1 MSLACVLLLIGLTI
15 YSVAQAQTLVTGPYV
30 LTTYDIETLA
40 SRPGEILVGTRVQ
53 THLEFDDP
61 IEDATSA
68 RSDWFTIE
76 TRENRLSM
84 RANQTSGRTDLM
96 VVTGGRTV
104 LLTVVIDDTL
114 DAPQRYV
121 IGRAKAPSPHVNS
134 SSSSSVRQ
142 AQHLLD
148 DVLGTGDTNWDKTF
162 EEQGGATTALPVWL
176 DFYAEA
182 TYAPNGA
189 LAIHYA
195 LSNQSSYPLAAD
207 VTRLRLDVDDPVA
220 GPHKLPFTLSRVS
233 AEGLTNR
240 VAPGGVEFGT
250 LLVKKAPGAP
260 VILNWPLVHI
270 GPGSSYTLRKT
281 FYEGFV
287 RELRP

>member
-1 MSLACVLLLIGLTI
+1 M
-15 YSVAQAQTLVTGPYV
+15 
-30 LTTYDIETLA
+30 
-40 SRPGEILVGTRVQ
+40 GTRVQ

-68 RSDWFTIE
+68 RGDWFTIE
-76 TRENRLSM
+76 TSGNRLSM
-84 RANQTSGRTDLM
+84 RANQASGRTDLM

-104 LLTVVIDDTL
+104 LFNVIIDDTL

-121 IGRAKAPSPHVNS
+121 IGRVKTPPPHVS
-134 SSSSSVRQ
+134 SSSSSSLSQ
-142 AQHLLD
+142 AQQLLD
-148 DVLGTGDTNWDKTF
+148 EVFGKGDENVGSIL
-162 EEQGGATTALPVWL
+162 EEGAETPRPLPAWL

-195 LSNQSSYPLAAD
+195 LSNQSPYPVAAD
-207 VTRLRLDVDDPVA
+207 VTRLTLDADDPIA
-220 GPHKLPFTLSRVS
+220 GPQKLPFTLSRVS

-250 LLVKKAPGAP
+250 LLVTEAPDAP
-260 VILNWPLVHI
+260 VTLNWPLVHI

-287 RELRP
+287 RSFRP